1 MRHPRSS
8 THTKVVAVLGTDT
21 LAESILSR
29 LLEEEEGYDVRH
41 LDASSYT
48 TGEMEELL
56 EGVDVVLVATGLK
69 PQVREVFHKAMRA
82 NPKTH
87 AIPVLA
93 LPEALNGALL
103 DEYSVSASWRT
114 LFEELIGQIR
124 DALTRA
130 AASAKALVEECRCI
144 AEPPPSP
151 AATQAD
157 TL

>member
-69 PQVREVFHKAMRA
+69 AQAREAFLEAMSS

-87 AIPVLA
+87 AIPVLT
-93 LPEALNGALL
+93 LPDALNGALL
-103 DEYSVSASWRT
+103 DELGAGVSWRT
-114 LFEELIGQIR
+114 LFKELIGQIGA
-124 DALTRA
+124 ALAGA
-130 AASAKALVEECRCI
+130 ATSAGALVVEGCCG
-144 AEPPPSP
+144 AEPPP
-151 AATQAD
+151 AAQAD
-157 TL
+157 AAL